1 MSKKRSKLPI
11 FLSFVAWEAY
21 RYYKGKGIF
30 NKLRFKDQ
38 HEALGNYLET
48 HYPDA
53 TCSDIVEAHGG
64 WSCIIQDDG
73 REIVIYMTKTDEGV
87 YLFSEKEN

>member
-11 FLSFVAWEAY
+11 FLGFVAWEAY

-38 HEALGNYLET
+38 HDALSHYLET

-53 TCSDIVEAHGG
+53 TCSDIVEANGG
-64 WSCIIQDDG
+64 WSCIIKDED
-73 REIVIYMTKTDEGV
+73 REIVIYITKTDEGV